1 MPKYPTTPSKTSSK
15 PTSKSPSKSPSTPKK
30 PRTYTVWRSP
40 VTAPNTSPLAT
51 PNGPSIKRTAA
62 VTKYK
67 IKPADLDTILP
78 ISRQPNHMGG
88 SALIQ
93 VYNESD
99 VAALT
104 QRVRPGKPL
113 PELAPV
119 AGPSSAVVLAKKN
132 GRQSNKPHFL
142 RLLNAFQLTST
153 QMDQLNPVSTTPN
166 AYGTVTKYYNRCDVE
181 NLKLR
186 IEQLKAARSNGAD
199 SDFDGLDGDGAAALF
214 AEMMHR

>member
-1 MPKYPTTPSKTSSK
+1 MPKYPTTPPKTSSK
-15 PTSKSPSKSPSTPKK
+15 PATKSPSKPPSTPKK

-40 VTAPNTSPLAT
+40 VTAHNTSPLAT

-62 VTKYK
+62 VAKYK
-67 IKPADLDTILP
+67 IKAADLDTILP

-99 VAALT
+99 VAALA

-113 PELAPV
+113 PEIAPA

-132 GRQSNKPHFL
+132 GRRIMRTTAMTEFK
-142 RLLNAFQLTST
+142 LTST

-181 NLKLR
+181 NFKMRL
-186 IEQLKAARSNGAD
+186 EQLKAARSNGAA
-199 SDFDGLDGDGAAALF
+199 DFDGLDEDGAAALF
-214 AEMMHR
+214 AAVRR